1 MVLVQSRKDGPMA
14 IDTDPELLRQMAATI
29 RHAYEQSIT
38 HVEAEIKGVIPE
50 LMETLT
56 PEGPYGYTILPEVH
70 ADGGVRLP
78 IITTREGIRGA
89 YELVR
94 GMSDL
99 LAVNPLTE
107 IRGTWYTFQ
116 DNISYG
122 QLKGTDQRGA
132 HETLALFPSSAGTG
146 ITGELVW
153 VRVPRSALGGGAP
166 EVAEGVVSED
176 EMHLREQVF
185 QLHERHLNALQIG
198 DLDGVLEG
206 LHDRVASAV
215 RDYVNDTGTLTT
227 LEGKDAHRDYYRA
240 FFDKYEVASV
250 EPLYRAAEDWYV
262 FAEVRITVRSR
273 AGGSGQQE
281 TIAFHTAEFH
291 MPANDGR
298 FIARIGHGTDPA

>member
-1 MVLVQSRKDGPMA
+1 MA
-14 IDTDPELLRQMAATI
+14 IDTDPELLRQMAGTI
-29 RHAYEQSIT
+29 RHAYEQAIT
-38 HVEAEIKGVIPE
+38 HVEAEIKGVIPA
-50 LMETLT
+50 LMDTLT

-70 ADGGVRLP
+70 PDGGVRLP
-78 IITTREGIRGA
+78 IITTRDGIREA
-89 YELVR
+89 YEFVR

-107 IRGTWYTFQ
+107 IRGSWYTFQ

-132 HETLALFPSSAGTG
+132 HETLALFPSSSGTG

-166 EVAEGVVSED
+166 EVADGAQD
-176 EMHLREQVF
+176 EMHLREAVL
-185 QLHERHLNALQIG
+185 QLHERYLEALQLG
-198 DLDGVLEG
+198 DLEGVLEP
-206 LHDRVASAV
+206 LHERVASAV

-240 FFDKYEVASV
+240 FFEKYEVVSV
-250 EPLYRAAEDWYV
+250 EPLYRVAEEWYI
-262 FAEVRITVRSR
+262 FAEVRITVRPR
-273 AGGSGQQE
+273 AG
-281 TIAFHTAEFH
+281 TDAIAFQTAEFH

>member
-1 MVLVQSRKDGPMA
+1 MV
-14 IDTDPELLRQMAATI
+14 IDTDPELLWKMAATT
-29 RHAYEQSIT
+29 RHAYQQSIT

-50 LMETLT
+50 LMETLA
-56 PEGPYGYTILPEVH
+56 PEGPYGYTIMPEV
-70 ADGGVRLP
+70 APDGGVRLP
-78 IITTREGIRGA
+78 IITTRDGIRGA

-132 HETLALFPSSAGTG
+132 HETLALFPSASGTG
-146 ITGELVW
+146 ITGELIW
-153 VRVPRSALGGGAP
+153 VRVPRAALGGGA
-166 EVAEGVVSED
+166 VTAETKD
-176 EMHLREQVF
+176 EMHLREEVL
-185 QLHERHLNALQIG
+185 QLHERYLHALQIN
-198 DLDGVLEG
+198 DLDGVLEA

-215 RDYVNDTGTLTT
+215 RDYVNDTGTITT
-227 LEGKDAHRDYYRA
+227 LEGKDAHHDYYRA
-240 FFDKYEVASV
+240 FFEKYDVVSA
-250 EPLYRAAEDWYV
+250 EPLYRAAEEWYI
-262 FAEVRITVRSR
+262 FAEVRVTARSR
-273 AGGSGQQE
+273 RGQQQ